1 MLAHNVFFTL
11 KDNSAAAREKL
22 LADCRKYLS
31 SHPGTTFFACG
42 QVADL
47 ERPVNVRDWDVGL
60 HVMFETREAH
70 DQYQVAPLHHEFI
83 ESNKDNWTQVR
94 VFDCEA

>member
-31 SHPGTTFFACG
+31 SHPGTTFFGCG

-47 ERPVNVRDWDVGL
+47 ERSVNVRDWDVGL

-70 DQYQVAPLHHEFI
+70 DRYQVDPRHLEFI
-83 ESNKDNWTQVR
+83 EANKDNWTEVR
-94 VFDCEA
+94 VFDCEG

>member
-11 KDNSAAAREKL
+11 EDNSAAAREKL

-42 QVADL
+42 QVSDL

-60 HVMFETREAH
+60 HVIFETREAH
-70 DQYQVAPLHHEFI
+70 DQYQVAPQHHEFI
-83 ESNKDNWTQVR
+83 EANKDNWTQVR
-94 VFDCEA
+94 VFDCEG